1 MYFCINIHLPLDMFV
16 VLMYNIRISYKDDSR
31 QRPRKKR
38 KEKIVKKRKNEKKMT
53 KINNG

>member
-31 QRPRKKR
+31 QRPRKKT
-38 KEKIVKKRKNEKKMT
+38 KRKNCQKKKEREKNDKN
-53 KINNG
+53 K